1 MPGTDRP
8 PRRGF
13 ILPITM
19 LVVTLLTVML
29 AAGFILVSADYRTTL
44 NAFASARA
52 LALAQA
58 GLQNYL
64 SVGHNLLALTQD
76 STKYTFTNG
85 YASVVARRLRDSTT
99 TAPKQPALWVVEAI
113 GFDTVRALSG
123 QPNGQRAVAQ
133 FATLQPGNLPARAA
147 MIAANGVQMIASP
160 GGGQPISGRNFGFTL
175 TGCTIPANADT
186 MGLTAPP
193 APAGYSGTGVD
204 DVDGVKGVGAST
216 EYLGSAGAVI
226 DSTRIDWAKLVGG
239 QFTPDYVGVLPA
251 AGNNTYNSH
260 YFVGNLTLPA
270 GQRRGL
276 LVVTGTVTFSSGTH
290 WDGVIVAGGDID
302 FGGNFAYV
310 LHGMVISG
318 LNGTPT
324 ANRVRRN
331 VGGVI
336 RWDWCYA
343 HASIASLM
351 YLVPIKNAWVDTWS
365 TY

>member
-1 MPGTDRP
+1 
-8 PRRGF
+8 
-13 ILPITM
+13 M

-29 AAGFILVSADYRTTL
+29 AAAFILVSADYRTTL
-44 NAFASARA
+44 NAFATARA

-76 STKYTFTNG
+76 SAKYTFSNG
-85 YASVVARRLRDSTT
+85 WTSVIARRLRDSTT

-133 FATLQPGNLPARAA
+133 FATLQPGNLPSRAA
-147 MIAANGVQMIASP
+147 VTAANGVQMIAIP
-160 GGGQPISGRNFGFTL
+160 GGPNPINGRNFGFTL
-175 TGCTIPANADT
+175 TGCVIPANADT
-186 MGLTAPP
+186 MGLTV
-193 APAGYSGTGVD
+193 PAGGYGGAGGD
-204 DVDGVKGVGAST
+204 DVNGVKGVGAST
-216 EYLGSAGAVI
+216 EYIAGGAPAVI

-276 LVVTGTVTFSSGTH
+276 LIVTGSVAFSAGTH

-302 FGGNFAYV
+302 FGGNFAFI
-310 LHGMVISG
+310 LHGMAISG

-324 ANRVRRN
+324 ANRVRR
-331 VGGVI
+331 GAGSVI
-336 RWDWCYA
+336 EWDWCYA

>member
-1 MPGTDRP
+1 MPGTDRR

-13 ILPITM
+13 VLPTTI

-29 AAGFILVSADYRTTL
+29 AAAFILVSADYRTTL

-76 STKYTFTNG
+76 STTYTFSNG
-85 YASVVARRLRDSTT
+85 WASVIARRLRDSTT
-99 TAPKQPALWVVEAI
+99 TAPLQPALWVVEAI

-147 MIAANGVQMIASP
+147 ITAANGDSMIGAGANP
-160 GGGQPISGRNFGFTL
+160 VDGRNFAFAI
-175 TGCTIPANADT
+175 TGCTIPARADT
-186 MGLTAPP
+186 MGLTVPG
-193 APAGYSGTGVD
+193 PAGPAGGYVGPGGN
-204 DVDGVKGVGAST
+204 DVNGVKGVGASI
-216 EYLGSAGAVI
+216 EYRSSASAVI
-226 DSTRIDWAKLVGG
+226 DSTRIDWAKLVAG
-239 QFTPDYVGVLPA
+239 QFTPDFVGVLPD
-251 AGNNTYNSH
+251 AGNNTYQSH
-260 YFVGNLTLPA
+260 YFVGNLTIDA

-276 LVVTGTVTFSSGTH
+276 LVVTGNVTFSSGAH
-290 WDGVIVAGGDID
+290 WDGVIIAGGYID
-302 FGGNFAYV
+302 FGPSFT
-310 LHGMVISG
+310 LHGMAITG
-318 LNGTPT
+318 LNGTPGR
-324 ANRVRRN
+324 NRINRAA
-331 VGGVI
+331 GTI
-336 RWDWCYA
+336 EWDWCYS